1 MLRDILI
8 LRLNWMSDMKDLEK
22 EYENTNKKK
31 LLMIASAIIIMLVS
45 AYVFTTLG
53 MKNISAMQTFVAIS
67 KAFCGILDNGA
78 DAASNKMIM
87 LLRLPRIALAMLA
100 GIGLAVSG
108 AVMQSLTRNY
118 LVSPFTLGIS
128 SAAAFGASMSIV
140 FGVGLFFQSEV
151 GMISCAFMASC
162 ICGCIVYGISRY
174 IGLNPSSIVLVGIS
188 LNYLF
193 SAMTATIEFFAKEHK
208 LEAVV
213 QWTFG
218 SFNRATW
225 DSVLITAGVI
235 CLGFV
240 VLMLYSLKLNVMA
253 TNNDEMA
260 KSLGININK
269 ARVIC
274 GMTSILLT
282 ATIISFTGV
291 IGFVGLIAP
300 HIARVLIGDNHFYY
314 LPFASVLGGVLLLF
328 SDMIGKF
335 ILYPVNIPVGIVISF
350 LGVPLFIHLILMKRR
365 SLE

>member
-1 MLRDILI
+1 
-8 LRLNWMSDMKDLEK
+8 MSDMRDLK
-22 EYENTNKKK
+22 QEYKNENKKK
-31 LLMIASAIIIMLVS
+31 ILLIVTVVFIMLVS

-53 MKNISAMQTFVAIS
+53 MKNISNMQTLVAIS
-67 KAFCGILDNGA
+67 KAFSGTLDNGA
-78 DAASNKMIM
+78 DAASNKVIM

-108 AVMQSLTRNY
+108 AIMQSLTRNY

-140 FGVGLFFQSEV
+140 FGVGVFFQSEV
-151 GMISCAFMASC
+151 GMISCAFIASC

-218 SFNRATW
+218 SFNRTTW
-225 DSVLITAGVI
+225 ESVLITFIVI
-235 CLGFV
+235 V
-240 VLMLYSLKLNVMA
+240 VGLAILIIYSLKLNVMA
-253 TNNDEMA
+253 TNSDEMA
-260 KSLGININK
+260 KSLGINVNK
-269 ARVIC
+269 ARVVC
-274 GMTSILLT
+274 GMTAILLT

-300 HIARVLIGDNHFYY
+300 HIARLIIGDNHLYY
-314 LPFASVLGGVLLLF
+314 LPFASVLGGILLLF

>member
-8 LRLNWMSDMKDLEK
+8 LHLNWMSDMRDLK
-22 EYENTNKKK
+22 QEYKNENKKK
-31 LLMIASAIIIMLVS
+31 ILMIISVVFIILVS

-53 MKNISAMQTFVAIS
+53 MKNISNMQTLVAIS
-67 KAFCGILDNGA
+67 KAFSGTLDNDA
-78 DAASNKMIM
+78 DAASNKVIM
-87 LLRLPRIALAMLA
+87 LLRLPRITLAMLA

-140 FGVGLFFQSEV
+140 FGVGVFFQSEV
-151 GMISCAFMASC
+151 GMISCAFIASC

-193 SAMTATIEFFAKEHK
+193 SAMTATIEFFAREHK

-225 DSVLITAGVI
+225 ESVLITFIV
-235 CLGFV
+235 V
-240 VLMLYSLKLNVMA
+240 VLGLAILIIYSLKLNVMA
-253 TNNDEMA
+253 TNSDEMA
-260 KSLGININK
+260 KSLGINVNK
-269 ARVIC
+269 ARVVC
-274 GMTSILLT
+274 GMTAILLT

-300 HIARVLIGDNHFYY
+300 HTLT
-314 LPFASVLGGVLLLF
+314 L
-328 SDMIGKF
+328 
-335 ILYPVNIPVGIVISF
+335 
-350 LGVPLFIHLILMKRR
+350 
-365 SLE
+365 SLKSL